1 MLKKLLL
8 GVVAVASLAFAA
20 LSVSSVL
27 AHSRPIRFA
36 PAPGAVL
43 EAAPARIDGWFT
55 SDLRRADESFIRVFD
70 AEGSAVAVGEIELST
85 DRRQMAVALTG
96 AFGPG
101 RYLVH
106 WSTLDDEDG
115 EVFAGC
121 FTFFVGTEAATAA
134 LADGVALDGGADCPA
149 VAGGAA
155 GDEEHGPEGTAVA
168 AAEIEL
174 AVSIDGADATLALRP
189 LGFTTRA
196 PTGSGRD
203 PEFGHYQIYLDTVP
217 LDVLTGHAQANEDQ
231 HDDGAMAMDADH
243 AAGEDGPLDGG
254 LIENPAMWVEDEF
267 SLTDLAP
274 GRHTVSVAAFYDD
287 HSPFSPPVVT
297 AETFTIAGGD
307 GDGGVPVW
315 VLALGIGGALVVGGV
330 GSRLVGKRA

>member
-1 MLKKLLL
+1 MLKRLLL
-8 GVVAVASLAFAA
+8 GVVAVASLAVAV
-20 LSVSSVL
+20 LSVSSVF
-27 AHSRPIRFA
+27 AHSRPIRFE

-43 EAAPARIDGWFT
+43 AAAPARIDGWFT

-70 AEGSAVAVGEIELST
+70 AEGSAVGVGEIELST

-96 AFGPG
+96 AVDPG

-106 WSTLDDEDG
+106 WSTFDAEDG

-121 FTFFVGTEAATAA
+121 YTFFVGADAAAAA

-149 VAGGAA
+149 GSAA
-155 GDEEHGPEGTAVA
+155 AADDMHAHDDEEMA
-168 AAEIEL
+168 AAAIEL
-174 AVSIDGADATLALRP
+174 AVSIDGADAILEMTP
-189 LGFTTRA
+189 LGFTPRA

-203 PEFGHYQIYLDTVP
+203 PEFGHYHIYRDKVP
-217 LDVLTGHAQANEDQ
+217 LDVLTGHAHAEEDQ
-231 HDDGAMAMDADH
+231 HAAGAMTMDDDH
-243 AAGEDGPLDGG
+243 AAGEDGTLDGG

-267 SLTDLAP
+267 ILTDLAA

-287 HSPFSPPVVT
+287 HSPFSPLVVT
-297 AETFTIAGGD
+297 AETFTIAG

-315 VLALGIGGALVVGGV
+315 VLALGIGGALVGGGV
-330 GSRLVGKRA
+330 GSRLVGKRD